1 MLTYLITSVILAIL
15 PLVVR
20 TERLTN
26 LIAALFF
33 LVQVAGI
40 ALVFYFDRVDGVLLS
55 IFRADSMALLFHTLM
70 TVVLGF
76 ALIHSSSYLKAEG
89 ISTRSYKAYYTLL
102 MLLAVAI
109 TCVYYSDNIAM
120 TWVFL
125 ELTTI
130 CSAGI
135 IYHREFKQSLEATW
149 KYVFVCS
156 TGIAMAYL
164 GILLLSTVAT
174 DGALD
179 YASLKTAI
187 MEGNPLYLKVAF
199 LLMVVGYSCKMEI
212 FPLYTVGVDANFA
225 APAPASAFISTAL
238 VNAGF
243 VSILRIYNLY
253 ASAGDVF
260 IWARHVLILI
270 GVLSLAV
277 GAMFLRRAN
286 NYKRFLSYSTVEN
299 MGIVAI
305 GLGIGGVALW
315 AAVFHVVCHTFVK
328 SSMFFHVGIMR
339 HVYDSYSINRIGNY
353 MNINR
358 VGAVGFIV
366 GTLVLLAFPP
376 SPLFVSEVMIFS
388 EIVTVGKWWLLVV
401 MLVLMCVVLYSIWSR
416 SLRLSYHS
424 NQDELH
430 LSAVNRRLSYIASIP
445 LLFAVVLG
453 LWQPKFLTDM
463 IDKVI
468 TYVPIVDAQA
478 MSAEEQITESSE
490 QSVIVVEEEAI
501 ESVIIPAVEEIQ
513 SVEATED
520 KMQPEVVDNVENEE
534 DKTEN
539 IE

>member
-1 MLTYLITSVILAIL
+1 MLTYLIISLILAVL

-20 TERLTN
+20 TERMTN
-26 LIAALFF
+26 IIATLFF

-40 ALVFYFDRVDGVLLS
+40 ALVVALGRVDGVMLS
-55 IFRADSMALLFHTLM
+55 VFRADNMALLFHALM
-70 TVVLGF
+70 TLVLGF
-76 ALIHSSSYLKAEG
+76 SLIHSSSYLKAENV
-89 ISTRSYKAYYTLL
+89 STRSYKTYYTLL

-125 ELTTI
+125 EATTI

-164 GILLLSTVAT
+164 GIMLLATVANH
-174 DGALD
+174 GALD
-179 YASLKTAI
+179 YASLKEAI
-187 MEGNPLYLKVAF
+187 VAGDPLYLKVAF

-212 FPLYTVGVDANFA
+212 FPLYTVGIDANYA

-243 VSILRIYNLY
+243 VSIMRIYTLY
-253 ASAGDVF
+253 AHSDVF
-260 IWARHVLILI
+260 VWARHVLILI

-328 SSMFFHVGIMR
+328 SSMFYHVGIMR

-353 MNINR
+353 ININR
-358 VGAVGFIV
+358 VGAIGFIV

-376 SPLFVSEVMIFS
+376 SPLFISEVMIFS
-388 EIVTVGKWWLLVV
+388 EIVSVEKWWLLVL

-430 LSAVNRRLSYIASIP
+430 LSAVNRRLSYIASLP
-445 LLFAVVLG
+445 LVAAIVLG
-453 LWQPKFLTDM
+453 LWQPKFLDSA
-463 IDKVI
+463 IENIISDGVE
-468 TYVPIVDAQA
+468 V
-478 MSAEEQITESSE
+478 SAEVTIDEVEVVADAE
-490 QSVIVVEEEAI
+490 EPEAVVEDAVTTETEED
-501 ESVIIPAVEEIQ
+501 
-513 SVEATED
+513 ATEEQVIEETTD
-520 KMQPEVVDNVENEE
+520 ENL
-534 DKTEN
+534 DDHGDVL
-539 IE
+539 

>member
-1 MLTYLITSVILAIL
+1 MLTYLIISVILAAL

-20 TERLTN
+20 TERMTN
-26 LIAALFF
+26 IIAALFF
-33 LVQVAGI
+33 LVQVASI
-40 ALVFYFDRVDGVLLS
+40 ALVMVFDRVDGVMLT
-55 IFRADSMALLFHTLM
+55 IFRADNMALLFHVLM

-76 ALIHSSSYLKAEG
+76 SLLHSSSYLKAENV
-89 ISTRSYKAYYTLL
+89 STRSYRTYYTLL

-125 ELTTI
+125 EATTI

-164 GILLLSTVAT
+164 GIMLLATVAQH
-174 DGALD
+174 GALD
-179 YASLKTAI
+179 YASLKEAI
-187 MEGNPLYLKVAF
+187 VEGDSLYLKVAF

-212 FPLYTVGVDANFA
+212 FPLYTVGVDANYA

-243 VSILRIYNLY
+243 VSIMRIYTLY
-253 ASAGDVF
+253 AHSDVF
-260 IWARHVLILI
+260 EWARHVLILI

-328 SSMFFHVGIMR
+328 SSMFYHVGIMR

-353 MNINR
+353 ININR
-358 VGAVGFIV
+358 VGAIGFIV

-376 SPLFVSEVMIFS
+376 SPLFISEVKIFS
-388 EIVTVGKWWLLVV
+388 EIVSVEKWWLLVV

-430 LSAVNRRLSYIASIP
+430 LSAVNRRLSYIASLP
-445 LLFAVVLG
+445 LVLAIVLG
-453 LWQPKFLTDM
+453 LWQPKVLNDAIDNIIFDAEQVVAEVTIDEVEVVAEVEVLDEATDVAT
-463 IDKVI
+463 DECTDVL
-468 TYVPIVDAQA
+468 VEEGVD
-478 MSAEEQITESSE
+478 SLEEQENDES
-490 QSVIVVEEEAI
+490 
-501 ESVIIPAVEEIQ
+501 
-513 SVEATED
+513 TD
-520 KMQPEVVDNVENEE
+520 ENEE
-534 DKTEN
+534 
-539 IE
+539 

>member
-1 MLTYLITSVILAIL
+1 ML

-20 TERLTN
+20 TERATN
-26 LIAALFF
+26 IIAALFF
-33 LVQVAGI
+33 VIQVAGI
-40 ALVFYFDRVDGVLLS
+40 ALVLCLDRVDAVMLH
-55 IFRADSMALLFHTLM
+55 IFRADSMALLFHALM
-70 TVVLGF
+70 TFVLGF
-76 ALIHSSSYLKAEG
+76 SLIHSSSYLKAESV
-89 ISTRSYKAYYTLL
+89 STRSYKTYYTLL

-125 ELTTI
+125 EATTI

-174 DGALD
+174 HGALD
-179 YASLKTAI
+179 YASLKAVI
-187 MEGNPLYLKVAF
+187 AEGNPLYLKVAF

-212 FPLYTVGVDANFA
+212 FPLYTVGVDANYA

-243 VSILRIYNLY
+243 LSIMRIYSLY
-253 ASAGDVF
+253 AAAGDVF
-260 IWARHVLILI
+260 EWARHLLILI

-353 MNINR
+353 LNINR
-358 VGAVGFIV
+358 VGALGFIL

-376 SPLFVSEVMIFS
+376 SPLFISEVMIFT
-388 EIVTVGKWWLLVV
+388 EIVSVEKWWLLVL
-401 MLVLMCVVLYSIWSR
+401 MLILMCVVLYSIWSR

-424 NQDELH
+424 NQDEVH
-430 LSAVNRRLSYIASIP
+430 LSAVDRRLSYIASLP
-445 LLFAVVLG
+445 LVVAVVLG
-453 LWQPKFLTDM
+453 LWQPQVL
-463 IDKVI
+463 
-468 TYVPIVDAQA
+468 VDAVDNIVRVA
-478 MSAEEQITESSE
+478 P
-490 QSVIVVEEEAI
+490 VVEEVVVEELESAVVEAV
-501 ESVIIPAVEEIQ
+501 EAVETVVEEVAEPAVEVHAALEATE
-513 SVEATED
+513 VEATAEETT
-520 KMQPEVVDNVENEE
+520 PESE
-534 DKTEN
+534 
-539 IE
+539 IELTSTDETIE

>member
-1 MLTYLITSVILAIL
+1 MLTYLIISLILAVL

-20 TERLTN
+20 TERMTN
-26 LIAALFF
+26 IIATLFF

-40 ALVFYFDRVDGVLLS
+40 ALVVALGRVDGVMLS
-55 IFRADSMALLFHTLM
+55 VFRADNMALLFHALM

-76 ALIHSSSYLKAEG
+76 SLIHSSSYLKAENV
-89 ISTRSYKAYYTLL
+89 STRSYKTYYTLL

-125 ELTTI
+125 EATTI

-164 GILLLSTVAT
+164 GIMLLATVANH
-174 DGALD
+174 GALD
-179 YASLKTAI
+179 YASLKEAI
-187 MEGNPLYLKVAF
+187 VAGDPLYLKVAF

-212 FPLYTVGVDANFA
+212 FPLYTVGIDANYA

-243 VSILRIYNLY
+243 VSIMRIYTLY
-253 ASAGDVF
+253 AHSDVF
-260 IWARHVLILI
+260 VWARHVLILI

-328 SSMFFHVGIMR
+328 SSMFYHVGIMR

-353 MNINR
+353 ININR
-358 VGAVGFIV
+358 VGAIGFIV

-376 SPLFVSEVMIFS
+376 SPLFISEVMIFS
-388 EIVTVGKWWLLVV
+388 EIVSVEKWWLLVL

-430 LSAVNRRLSYIASIP
+430 LSAVNRRLSYIASLP
-445 LLFAVVLG
+445 LVAAIVLG
-453 LWQPKFLTDM
+453 LWQPKFLDSA
-463 IDKVI
+463 IENIISDGVE
-468 TYVPIVDAQA
+468 V
-478 MSAEEQITESSE
+478 SAEVTIDEVE
-490 QSVIVVEEEAI
+490 VVADAEE
-501 ESVIIPAVEEIQ
+501 
-513 SVEATED
+513 
-520 KMQPEVVDNVENEE
+520 PEVVVEDAATAETEADATKEQVIEE
-534 DKTEN
+534 TIDEN
-539 IE
+539 LDDHGDVL